1 MSAASDPPVD
11 PAASQSP
18 GSPPGD
24 TPRGASPALS
34 PTPPLP
40 PLTPTT
46 RRIQAHTA
54 AMSRRLNRSEAIG
67 RPRIDGVIDDALLRT
82 PPELARLGPDPA
94 DAMTRIKTG
103 QIRDLDR
110 PDALVDQL
118 ARITPQFTL
127 RNTAR
132 IERFADPTWIETT
145 TRPIRDV
152 NFWQD
157 VTDAARCA
165 VERPD
170 LAPETSSIRLAML
183 LAERE
188 VVMVETRWNEVF
200 GRPDPVE

>member
-1 MSAASDPPVD
+1 MSAASDPP
-11 PAASQSP
+11 S
-18 GSPPGD
+18 GR
-24 TPRGASPALS
+24 PRGAS
-34 PTPPLP
+34 PPLP
-40 PLTPTT
+40 PLTATT
-46 RRIQAHTA
+46 RRIHTHTA
-54 AMSRRLNRSEAIG
+54 AMSHRLAQSEAIG

-103 QIRDLDR
+103 RTRDLDR

-118 ARITPQFTL
+118 ACITPQFTL

-132 IERFADPTWIETT
+132 LERYADPTWIETT

-152 NFWQD
+152 HFWQD